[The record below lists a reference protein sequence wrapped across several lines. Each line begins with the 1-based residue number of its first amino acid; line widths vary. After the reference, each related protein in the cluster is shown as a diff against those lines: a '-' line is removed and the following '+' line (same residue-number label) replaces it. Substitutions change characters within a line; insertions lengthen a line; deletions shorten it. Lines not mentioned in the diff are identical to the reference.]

1 MPELK
6 AKLVIY
12 TGSMYASKTSALLA
26 QGERHSLAGHK
37 VVYVKPAIDNR
48 YSEDAVVTHSGLKA
62 EAVSVST
69 TESIC
74 TEEVMAAEVVLVD
87 EIQFLSHMIIWD
99 IQALLDSGKVVYVSG
114 LDMDYRGVAFSN
126 TSALMGIAD
135 EVHKLKAVCN
145 HCGDDA
151 YLSYKFAGTED
162 RVEVGS
168 KDIYIPLCRECYKE
182 HNKGEA
188 VNG

>member
-48 YSEDAVVTHSGLKA
+48 YSEEEIATHSGLRA
-62 EAVSVST
+62 EAISVST

-74 TEEVMAAEVVLVD
+74 TKEVEEAEVVLVD
-87 EIQFLSHMIIWD
+87 EAQFLSHMLIWD
-99 IQALLDSGKVVYVSG
+99 VQVLLDLGKVVYVSG
-114 LDMDYRGVAFSN
+114 LDMDYRGVVFGN
-126 TSALMGIAD
+126 TTALMGIAD
-135 EVHKLKAVCN
+135 EVYKLKAVCN
-145 HCGDDA
+145 GCGDDA
-151 YLSYKFAGTED
+151 YASYKLAGSKEV

-168 KDIYIPLCRECYKE
+168 ADMYIPLCRGCYKE
-182 HNKGEA
+182 HRRQEHES
-188 VNG
+188 